1 MTTPPVLPTLTELK
15 LNEQIRDLINNSY
28 LRGFPIIIGYVTADL
43 RPSLSFRGSAWVYSD
58 TEVAVW
64 ARSPEGGIVKAMA
77 DNPNVMLVYREPNP
91 ETGRSK
97 AILNMRGRGRVGTSE
112 ADRRKVYDGMPQVER
127 DADKEFNG
135 VPVIV
140 EIESIDGVMPGARLQ
155 MRPLKST

>member
-1 MTTPPVLPTLTELK
+1 MTTPATPPPLPTLTELT
-15 LNEQIRDLINNSY
+15 LNEQLTDLINNSY
-28 LRGFPIIIGYVTADL
+28 TRGFPIIVAYVTAEL
-43 RPSLSFRGSAWVYSD
+43 KPSMSFRGSAWVYSD

-64 ARSPEGGIVKAMA
+64 ARSPEGGIVKAMS
-77 DNPNVMLVYREPNP
+77 NNNNVMLTYREPNP

-127 DADKEFNG
+127 DADKDFNG

-140 EIESIDGVMPGARLQ
+140 ELDSVDGVMPGARLA
-155 MRPLKST
+155 MRR

>member
-15 LNEQIRDLINNSY
+15 LNEQLTDLINNSY
-28 LRGFPIIIGYVTADL
+28 LRGFPIMIGYVTADL
-43 RPSLSFRGSAWVYSD
+43 KPSLSFRGSAWVYSD

-64 ARSPEGGIVKAMA
+64 ARSLEGGIVKAMA
-77 DNPNVMLVYREPNP
+77 NNPNVMLVYREPNP

-127 DADKEFNG
+127 DADKDFNG

-140 EIESIDGVMPGARLQ
+140 ELASIDGVVPGARLQ
-155 MRPLKST
+155 MRP